1 MVTCAPIACKH
12 KVSGSVSLPSR
23 GSFHLSLTVLFAIGH
38 RLVFRL
44 GGWALRLHTGLHVSG
59 TTLVS
64 LGPLQISP
72 TGVSPSALCF
82 SKTVRLSVMVPRRD
96 PQPRSA
102 STPVWPLPRSLAA
115 TWRIDVSFSSWSYLD
130 VSVHPVSFS
139 HPIDSDVD
147 TCTLLQVGSPIRTS
161 AGHRIFAPNRSLSQL
176 VTSFFG
182 SQCQGIR
189 LVPLFAWPLLSLSSS
204 LARNS
209 FFSFLASRLKS

>member
-64 LGPLQISP
+64 LGPLQISS

-82 SKTVRLSVMVPRRD
+82 SKTVRLSVKVPRRD

-115 TWRIDVSFSSWSYLD
+115 TWRIDVSFSSWGYLD
-130 VSVHPVSFS
+130 VSVHPVSFCRLCV
-139 HPIDSDVD
+139 HTADAH
-147 TCTLLQVGSPIRTS
+147 LLQCAGSPIRKS
-161 AGHRIFAPNRSLSQL
+161 AVHQIFAPHRSLSQL
-176 VTSFFG
+176 VTSFIGFR
-182 SQCQGIR
+182 CQGIR
-189 LVPLFAWPLLSLSSS
+189 LMLFLT
-204 LARNS
+204 
-209 FFSFLASRLKS
+209 